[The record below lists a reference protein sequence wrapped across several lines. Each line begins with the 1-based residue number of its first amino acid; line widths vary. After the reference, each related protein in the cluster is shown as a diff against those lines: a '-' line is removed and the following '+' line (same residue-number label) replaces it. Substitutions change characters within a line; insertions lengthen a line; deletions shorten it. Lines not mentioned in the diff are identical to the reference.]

1 MLPGIEGSTNYTK
14 TIDCAGTVSFN
25 WSYTHPDALLGS
37 VFDYPRLK
45 LNGNYVVPVT
55 GEFPGF
61 IIALAGP
68 QNGTVTLPVNAGDVI
83 ELQAYTIDNDPTPCT
98 VTITNF
104 SAPAPQV
111 GGTVTYWD
119 APTGGTNL
127 GAPPIPVTLQ

>member
-1 MLPGIEGSTNYTK
+1 
-14 TIDCAGTVSFN
+14 
-25 WSYTHPDALLGS
+25 
-37 VFDYPRLK
+37 
-45 LNGNYVVPVT
+45 
-55 GEFPGF
+55 
-61 IIALAGP
+61 
-68 QNGTVTLPVNAGDVI
+68 VI

-127 GAPPIPVTLQ
+127 GAPPIPVTPAVAGPLTYYAEYTALGSGCVNPVRDVVTLTVNSLPTVGASASPAIICESSSSTLNR